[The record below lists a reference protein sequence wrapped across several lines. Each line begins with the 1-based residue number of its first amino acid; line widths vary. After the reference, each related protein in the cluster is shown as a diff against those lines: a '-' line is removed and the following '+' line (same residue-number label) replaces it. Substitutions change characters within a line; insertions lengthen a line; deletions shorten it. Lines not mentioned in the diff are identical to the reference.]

1 MKYYS
6 KALDWIQTVFK
17 WAMIVSMFTFT
28 VVIIVSVFYRYVLEN
43 SLTWSEQ
50 VARFLFVWVIM
61 MGVPVIYRDKTA
73 TYLDLLVD
81 LFPPVPKQITA
92 IVMDVLIAVFGGF
105 YGYCGLRYTIKAGA
119 TIFQG
124 LNIPAGYIYASE
136 VVCGVAV
143 VLVAIESIY
152 YRSKGLADTLKGKE
166 ADA

>member
-6 KALDWIQTVFK
+6 KFLDFIQFVFK
-17 WAMIVSMFTFT
+17 WAMIIAMFTFT
-28 VVIIVSVFYRYVLEN
+28 AVIIVSVFYRYVLEN

-92 IVMDVLIAVFGGF
+92 IIMDILIAIFGGF

-136 VVCGVAV
+136 IVCGVVV

-152 YRSKGLADTLKGKE
+152 YSSKGLVDTIKGKE
-166 ADA
+166 AEV

>member
-6 KALDWIQTVFK
+6 KALDWMQTVFK
-17 WAMIVSMFTFT
+17 WAMIASMFTFT

-105 YGYCGLRYTIKAGA
+105 YAYCGLRYTLKAGA

-124 LNIPAGYIYASE
+124 LNIPSGYIYASE

-152 YRSKGLADTLKGKE
+152 YRSKTLAGTIKGKE